1 VTGCPRMDAIDYLF
15 SLETQGIKF
24 GLEGIRALCEALG
37 HPQRQY
43 RRVIVAGT
51 NGKGSVTVM
60 AETALRAAGHRTA
73 RYTSPHLARLEERFV
88 IDGREVPTVALRE
101 AAESVRS
108 AVDRLASAGRLAGP
122 PTFFEATTAAA
133 FELFARSDVEVA
145 VIEVGLGGRL
155 DATNAE
161 AAMMAAITTIDRD
174 HEEFLGSDLAGIAR
188 EKAGVVHPGMVVVL
202 GDAKPPVVEAVAEI
216 CRVRG
221 ARLVTAAGVR
231 ADGESEGG
239 RVRLDLTTARRRYGP
254 VRLGLRGR
262 HQIENAVTATL
273 LLEEL
278 DAAGVRAPAEAIEA
292 GLAGARWPARLEL
305 VRLGH
310 GTVLLDAAHNPGG
323 ARALAA
329 YLAAEQP
336 GGLPVVFGAMR
347 DKDTRA
353 MLEALA
359 PVASAFALTEAR
371 TPRSCPAGT
380 LEAQAAAVAP
390 GVPRAAFDDRDRAL
404 DWALARAP
412 LVCVAGSIF
421 LAGDVRAALIA
432 RGGEIE
438 D

>member
-1 VTGCPRMDAIDYLF
+1 MDPIDYLL
-15 SLETQGIKF
+15 SLETLGIKF
-24 GLEGIRALCEALG
+24 GLEGIRALCDALG
-37 HPQRQY
+37 HPQRRY
-43 RRVIVAGT
+43 RRVIIAGT

-88 IDGREVPTVALRE
+88 IDGQEVSTDALRE
-101 AAESVRS
+101 AAESVRG
-108 AVDRLASAGRLAGP
+108 AVERLVSAGRLGGP

-133 FELFARSDVEVA
+133 FELFARSGVDVA

-174 HEEFLGSDLAGIAR
+174 HEQFLGSDLSDIAR
-188 EKAGVVHPGMVVVL
+188 EKAGVIHPGMVVVL
-202 GDAKPPVVEAVAEI
+202 GDVKPSVVETVAEV
-216 CRVRG
+216 CRSRG
-221 ARLVTAAGVR
+221 ARLVTTAGVR
-231 ADGESEGG
+231 AGGVSTDG
-239 RVRLDLTTARRRYGP
+239 RVRLDLTTGRRRYGP

-262 HQIENAVTATL
+262 HQVENAVTATL

-278 DAAGVRAPAEAIEA
+278 DAAGVRAPGEAIEA

-305 VRLGH
+305 VRLGQ

-329 YLAAEQP
+329 YLAVEHP
-336 GGLPVVFGAMR
+336 GGVPVVFGAMR
-347 DKDTRA
+347 DKDTRG

-380 LEAQAAAVAP
+380 LAAQAAAVAP
-390 GVPRAAFDDRDRAL
+390 AVPRAAFDDRDRAL

-412 LVCVAGSIF
+412 LVCVAGSLF
-421 LAGDVRAALIA
+421 LAGEVRTALMA
-432 RGGEIE
+432 RGGATEA
-438 D
+438 